1 MTSSLPIGVSI
12 APLVGTSARAAVDP
26 NMAGS
31 ATPDPKAATDATP
44 IPPFIASRRVMS

>member
-1 MTSSLPIGVSI
+1 
-12 APLVGTSARAAVDP
+12 
-26 NMAGS
+26 MAGS